1 MRKLTKKQ
9 WIKRRRRRRMIRNIF
24 LVAALLSLV
33 ILVRSI
39 LHSPFFIMSQLD
51 EEDFNLDGIV
61 LDHNT
66 TIKEMYL
73 TPNKYSRPGITL
85 KEVTAIVIHY
95 VGNPGTSAAN
105 NRSYFEGLKTKETT
119 YASSHFIIGLEGEII
134 QCIPL
139 NEVAYA
145 SNERNIDTIS
155 IEVCHEDETGEF
167 NEKTYE
173 SLISL
178 VTYLCDMFQLSSSD
192 IIRHYDVT
200 KKLCPLYYV
209 EHEDAWIRL
218 KEDVE
223 IKLKERKEQEE
234 KAKEEREKRK

>member
-1 MRKLTKKQ
+1 M
-9 WIKRRRRRRMIRNIF
+9 KRRRRRRILRSIF
-24 LVAALLSLV
+24 IVIALLALV
-33 ILVRSI
+33 ILGRSI

-61 LDHNT
+61 LDNNAK
-66 TIKEMYL
+66 IKEMFL

-95 VGNPGTSAAN
+95 VGNPGTSAEN

-167 NEKTYE
+167 NEKTYD

-178 VTYLCDMFQLSSSD
+178 MAYLCDLFQLSSTD
-192 IIRHYDVT
+192 MIRHYDVT

-209 EHEDAWIRL
+209 ENEDAWIQL
-218 KEDVE
+218 KEEVE
-223 IKLKERKEQEE
+223 IKLNERKEKEE
-234 KAKEEREKRK
+234 KKTK